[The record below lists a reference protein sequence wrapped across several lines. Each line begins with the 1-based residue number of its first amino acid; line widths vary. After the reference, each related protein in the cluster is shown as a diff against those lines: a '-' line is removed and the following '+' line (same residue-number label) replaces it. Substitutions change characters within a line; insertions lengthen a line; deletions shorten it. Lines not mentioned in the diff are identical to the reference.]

1 MPGSVLH
8 VGMDD
13 ALLASRTALIESA
26 GYRVVRCETTEAAIR
41 SLQED
46 RFDVVV
52 LCHSV
57 PPDERPMIRAAVQAF
72 RPGTPILYV
81 SKYGQSSVIEP
92 VPQGVSIVDNQP
104 HEILQRIRTAVV
116 ARA

>member
-81 SKYGQSSVIEP
+81 SKYGQSSVVEP
-92 VPQGVSIVDNQP
+92 LPQGVSVVDNQP
-104 HEILQRIRTAVV
+104 HEILNGIRTAVV